1 MKRNKVYSQG
11 YILLRKMILNVLAI
25 VLAIEA
31 ELVFVLWN
39 PGLRALLSRRKVGR
53 DARSRSPACLGWRS
67 AQGIVVVQLLSRV
80 RLSAA
85 PWTAAH

>member
-11 YILLRKMILNVLAI
+11 YILLRKMILN

-53 DARSRSPACLGWRS
+53 EARSRSPACLGWRS